1 MLIVSEGEKSSVS
14 IETVD
19 PIEVIINEFSQLM
32 DNIDYQISNIIS
44 IHIRDLFGRE
54 ERFIEYYIA
63 VLSNED
69 KIREV
74 VKRFIKYSLPKLIS
88 IITEYPDPS
97 DPRLLNLRNMLI
109 REIIDNALSRAFC
122 EVIHS

>member
-1 MLIVSEGEKSSVS
+1 VSDGEKSSVS

-97 DPRLLNLRNMLI
+97 DPKVLNLRNMLI
-109 REIIDNALSRAFC
+109 REVIDNALSRAFC

>member
-1 MLIVSEGEKSSVS
+1 VSEGEKSSVS

-32 DNIDYQISNIIS
+32 DNIDYQVSNIVS

-97 DPRLLNLRNMLI
+97 DPRVLNLRNMLI
-109 REIIDNALSRAFC
+109 REIIDNGLSRAFC

>member
-1 MLIVSEGEKSSVS
+1 MSEGEKSSVS

-97 DPRLLNLRNMLI
+97 DPKVLNLRNMLI
-109 REIIDNALSRAFC
+109 REVIDNALSRAFC

>member
-1 MLIVSEGEKSSVS
+1 MSEGEKSSVS

-97 DPRLLNLRNMLI
+97 DTRVLNLRNMLI

>member
-1 MLIVSEGEKSSVS
+1 VSEGEKSSVS

-97 DPRLLNLRNMLI
+97 DTRLANLRNMLI

>member
-1 MLIVSEGEKSSVS
+1 VSEGEKSSVS

-97 DPRLLNLRNMLI
+97 DTRLLNLRNMLI

>member
-1 MLIVSEGEKSSVS
+1 VREGEKSSVS

-97 DPRLLNLRNMLI
+97 DPKVLNLRNMLI

>member
-1 MLIVSEGEKSSVS
+1 VSEGEKSSVS

-32 DNIDYQISNIIS
+32 DNIDYQISNIVS
-44 IHIRDLFGRE
+44 IHIRDLFGRD

-97 DPRLLNLRNMLI
+97 DTRLLNLRNMLI

>member
-1 MLIVSEGEKSSVS
+1 VSEGERNSVS

-19 PIEVIINEFSQLM
+19 PVEALVNEFNQLM

-44 IHIRDLFGRE
+44 IHIKDLFSRD

-97 DPRLLNLRNMLI
+97 DTRLANLRNMLI
-109 REIIDNALSRAFC
+109 REVIDNALSRAFC

>member
-1 MLIVSEGEKSSVS
+1 VSEGEKNSVS

-44 IHIRDLFGRE
+44 IHIRDLFGRD
-54 ERFIEYYIA
+54 ERFIEYYIT

-97 DPRLLNLRNMLI
+97 DTRLLNLRNMLI

>member
-1 MLIVSEGEKSSVS
+1 MSGEERNSVN

-19 PIEVIINEFSQLM
+19 PVEALVNEFNQLM
-32 DNIDYQISNIIS
+32 DNIDYQVSNIIN
-44 IHIRDLFGRE
+44 IHIKDLFSRD

-63 VLSNED
+63 VLSSED
-69 KIREV
+69 KIREAV
-74 VKRFIKYSLPKLIS
+74 RRFIKYSLPKLIS

-97 DPRLLNLRNMLI
+97 DPKVLNLRNMLI
-109 REIIDNALSRAFC
+109 REVIDNALSRAFC

>member
-1 MLIVSEGEKSSVS
+1 MSEGEKNSVS

-32 DNIDYQISNIIS
+32 DNIDYKISNIIS
-44 IHIRDLFGRE
+44 THIKDLFSRD
-54 ERFIEYYIA
+54 ERFIEYYIV

-97 DPRLLNLRNMLI
+97 DTRLANLRNMLI
-109 REIIDNALSRAFC
+109 REVIDNALSRAFC

>member
-1 MLIVSEGEKSSVS
+1 MSEGERNSVS

-19 PIEVIINEFSQLM
+19 PVEALVNEFNQLM

-44 IHIRDLFGRE
+44 IHIKDLFSRD

-97 DPRLLNLRNMLI
+97 DTRLANLRNMLI
-109 REIIDNALSRAFC
+109 REVIDNALSRAFC

>member
-1 MLIVSEGEKSSVS
+1 MSEGEKSSVS

-32 DNIDYQISNIIS
+32 DNIDYQVSNIVS

-74 VKRFIKYSLPKLIS
+74 VRKFIKYSLPKLIS

-97 DPRLLNLRNMLI
+97 DPRVLNLRNMLI
-109 REIIDNALSRAFC
+109 REIIDNGLSRAFC

>member
-1 MLIVSEGEKSSVS
+1 MSEGEKSSVS

>member
-1 MLIVSEGEKSSVS
+1 MSEGEKSSVS

-97 DPRLLNLRNMLI
+97 DTRLLNLRNMLI

>member
-1 MLIVSEGEKSSVS
+1 VSEGERNSVS

-19 PIEVIINEFSQLM
+19 PIEVLVNEFNELM
-32 DNIDYQISNIIS
+32 DSVDYQISNIVS
-44 IHIRDLFGRE
+44 IHIKDLFGRE
-54 ERFIEYYIA
+54 DRFIEYYIA

-69 KIREV
+69 KIHEV

-88 IITEYPDPS
+88 IITEYPDPL
-97 DPRLLNLRNMLI
+97 DPRVLNLRNMLI
-109 REIIDNALSRAFC
+109 REVIDNALSRAFC

>member
-1 MLIVSEGEKSSVS
+1 VSEGEKNSVS

-32 DNIDYQISNIIS
+32 DNIDYKISNIIS
-44 IHIRDLFGRE
+44 THIKDLFSRD
-54 ERFIEYYIA
+54 ERFIEYYIV

-97 DPRLLNLRNMLI
+97 DTRLANLRNMLI

>member
-1 MLIVSEGEKSSVS
+1 VSEGEKNSVS

-97 DPRLLNLRNMLI
+97 DTRLANLRNMLI

>member
-1 MLIVSEGEKSSVS
+1 VSEGEKSSVS

-54 ERFIEYYIA
+54 ERFIEYYIT

-69 KIREV
+69 KIHEV

-97 DPRLLNLRNMLI
+97 DPKVLNLRNMLI

>member
-1 MLIVSEGEKSSVS
+1 MSEGEKNSVS

-44 IHIRDLFGRE
+44 IHIRDLFGRD
-54 ERFIEYYIA
+54 ERFIEYYIT

-97 DPRLLNLRNMLI
+97 DTRLLNLRNMLI

>member
-1 MLIVSEGEKSSVS
+1 VSEGEKNSVS

-44 IHIRDLFGRE
+44 IHIRDLFGRD

-88 IITEYPDPS
+88 IITEYPDPI
-97 DPRLLNLRNMLI
+97 DPKVLNLRNMLI

>member
-1 MLIVSEGEKSSVS
+1 MSEGEKSSVS

-97 DPRLLNLRNMLI
+97 DTRLANLRNMLI

>member
-1 MLIVSEGEKSSVS
+1 VSEGEKNSVS

-19 PIEVIINEFSQLM
+19 PIEVIISEFSQLM

-97 DPRLLNLRNMLI
+97 DPRVLNLRNMLI

>member
-1 MLIVSEGEKSSVS
+1 VSEGEKSSVS

>member
-1 MLIVSEGEKSSVS
+1 VSEGEKNSVS

-19 PIEVIINEFSQLM
+19 PVDILVNEFSQLM

-44 IHIRDLFGRE
+44 IHIRDLFGRD

-97 DPRLLNLRNMLI
+97 DPRVLNLRNMLI
-109 REIIDNALSRAFC
+109 REIIDNGLSRSFC

>member
-1 MLIVSEGEKSSVS
+1 MSEGEKSSVS

-32 DNIDYQISNIIS
+32 DNIDYQISNIVS
-44 IHIRDLFGRE
+44 IHIRDLFGRD

-97 DPRLLNLRNMLI
+97 DTRLLNLRNMLI

>member
-1 MLIVSEGEKSSVS
+1 MSEGEKNSVS

-19 PIEVIINEFSQLM
+19 PIEVIINVFSQLM

-44 IHIRDLFGRE
+44 THIKDLFSRD

-97 DPRLLNLRNMLI
+97 DTRVLNLRNMLI
-109 REIIDNALSRAFC
+109 REVIDNALSRAFC

>member
-1 MLIVSEGEKSSVS
+1 MSEGEKNSVS

-44 IHIRDLFGRE
+44 IHIRDLFGRD

-74 VKRFIKYSLPKLIS
+74 VKRFIKYSLPKLIN

-97 DPRLLNLRNMLI
+97 DPKVLNLRNMLI

>member
-1 MLIVSEGEKSSVS
+1 MSEGEKNSIS

-32 DNIDYQISNIIS
+32 DNIDYQIGNIIS

-88 IITEYPDPS
+88 IITEFPDPS
-97 DPRLLNLRNMLI
+97 DTRLANLRNMLI

>member
-1 MLIVSEGEKSSVS
+1 MSEGEKSSVS

-54 ERFIEYYIA
+54 ERFIEYYIT

-69 KIREV
+69 KIHEV
-74 VKRFIKYSLPKLIS
+74 VKRFMKYSLPKLIS

-97 DPRLLNLRNMLI
+97 DPRVLNLRNMLI

>member
-1 MLIVSEGEKSSVS
+1 VSEGEKSSVS

-44 IHIRDLFGRE
+44 IHIRDLFGRD

-97 DPRLLNLRNMLI
+97 DPKVLNLRNMLI

>member
-1 MLIVSEGEKSSVS
+1 VSEGEKSSVS

-97 DPRLLNLRNMLI
+97 DPKVLNLRNMLI
-109 REIIDNALSRAFC
+109 REVIDNALSRAFC

>member
-1 MLIVSEGEKSSVS
+1 VSEGEKSSVS

-97 DPRLLNLRNMLI
+97 DPRVLNLRNMLI
-109 REIIDNALSRAFC
+109 REVIDNALSRAFC

>member
-1 MLIVSEGEKSSVS
+1 VSEGEKSSVS

-44 IHIRDLFGRE
+44 IHIRDLFGRD

-97 DPRLLNLRNMLI
+97 DTRLLNLRNMLI

>member
-1 MLIVSEGEKSSVS
+1 MGERENNTLS

-19 PIEVIINEFSQLM
+19 PEEVLVNEISEVM
-32 DNIDYQISNIIS
+32 DSIDYQVSNIIS
-44 IHIRDLFGRE
+44 AYIRDLFSRNE
-54 ERFIEYYIA
+54 KFVEYYIA
-63 VLSNED
+63 VISNAE

-97 DPRLLNLRNMLI
+97 DPRVLNLRNMLI
-109 REIIDNALSRAFC
+109 GEVIDNALARAFC